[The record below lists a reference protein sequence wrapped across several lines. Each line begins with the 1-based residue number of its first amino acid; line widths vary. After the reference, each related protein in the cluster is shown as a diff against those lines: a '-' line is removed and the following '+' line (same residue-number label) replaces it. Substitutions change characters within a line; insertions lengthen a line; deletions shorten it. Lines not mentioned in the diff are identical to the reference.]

1 MGSTQLDVG
10 VEILI
15 AILIWLRKHVP
26 SRKAL
31 IDLGIEDGLLYL
43 MSFTMATYVCFNV
56 WSVRRRL
63 LDEGLAAP
71 AIAAGFNALSP
82 ALGTITPVI
91 KAGRFVVIIQEKS
104 FSDLQSSV
112 FALNSTVLQL
122 KKSIDEDLKAGLNV
136 LIADYQSR
144 MKLDT
149 NPDSSFVTGRSPD
162 RMDDQSNS
170 KVNKPAYQLV
180 NRLTKLEFPAFNGD
194 GFKEWSYSG
203 EALSWHQAYMKEVD
217 VRSLSWKKYLSEMRS
232 YFMEGILSKPIIEL
246 RNLKLT
252 STVEQYNSEFNSLKN
267 QVDVPP
273 DILLDLYLGGLPAE
287 LLHTI
292 HLFDPKTVNQAMRL
306 ARLQEGAYYALWGL
320 DVPKSQSFHNDS
332 SGYEKNRSSF
342 SPSPSALPSPKFLP
356 SVSQSQSTSAPKK
369 PYTPTTFPKPYIKP
383 SNPSTNNTFTKN
395 TPFKTLSKRE
405 YDEKRRNNQC
415 FSCNEKYSPGHVCKN
430 GKLYMILSPEFEDVG
445 EVDASIGSESSY
457 RDESTEGQDSLT
469 LSIHALLGSWG
480 LQTLQLSSVI
490 KKQIVSMLV
499 DTGSTHS
506 FINISVARR
515 LGLKLIAIP
524 TKIVSVAN
532 GLKIPIQFIIK
543 SLKWCTNGVEFE
555 ADFFAMPIG
564 GYDVVLGI
572 NWLSTLGEIKFD
584 FKLLYMEFNWND
596 KVIRFNGRPKITHE
610 WDKSTNLIDKGPSK
624 QAYLVDYAATDMQFC
639 AVKLV

>member
-1 MGSTQLDVG
+1 M
-10 VEILI
+10 
-15 AILIWLRKHVP
+15 
-26 SRKAL
+26 
-31 IDLGIEDGLLYL
+31 
-43 MSFTMATYVCFNV
+43 
-56 WSVRRRL
+56 
-63 LDEGLAAP
+63 
-71 AIAAGFNALSP
+71 
-82 ALGTITPVI
+82 
-91 KAGRFVVIIQEKS
+91 
-104 FSDLQSSV
+104 
-112 FALNSTVLQL
+112 
-122 KKSIDEDLKAGLNV
+122 
-136 LIADYQSR
+136 
-144 MKLDT
+144 
-149 NPDSSFVTGRSPD
+149 
-162 RMDDQSNS
+162 
-170 KVNKPAYQLV
+170 AYQLV

-194 GFKEWSYSG
+194 GFKEWSYRCQQFFEIDETPEHLKIRLVAIHLRG

-252 STVEQYNSEFNSLKN
+252 STVEQYNSEFNSLRN

-273 DILLDLYLGGLPAE
+273 DVLLDLYLGGLPAE
-287 LLHTI
+287 FLHTI

-610 WDKSTNLIDKGPSK
+610 WDKSTDLIAKGPSE

-639 AVKLV
+639 AVKLVMF